1 MESIWF
7 EMLEQLEDGL
17 QYQLVLTQRLL
28 CNLFPAFPGPLLPR
42 QIMGIE
48 ATTSQQSL
56 VALEIKGEFRYLSF
70 QLILQR
76 QALVSR
82 YPPLV

>member
-28 CNLFPAFPGPLLPR
+28 CNLFPAFPGPL
-42 QIMGIE
+42 
-48 ATTSQQSL
+48 TTSTDSGDRGDHITTITGRTRDKGRISL
-56 VALEIKGEFRYLSF
+56 LKF
-70 QLILQR
+70 
-76 QALVSR
+76 
-82 YPPLV
+82 